1 MPAYVKLTVGYTLR
15 KSLSYRKVRTN
26 AVVLKVK
33 FPFEECQ
40 SEQTEQDI
48 RHFFK
53 EDIYMIKDKEGNKV
67 ALKDI
72 LGHLIGTDA
81 DDMAKS
87 VIDFSLY
94 PVNEDKTI
102 GDPQYYL
109 VAAEAIVTQISFMG
123 PFTMLEL
130 DFRNIGN
137 DILQQVMGVINKF
150 HSDIN
155 TDNIIMVSTITSLE
169 KESKH
174 IMSLANPLICVRGYS
189 DKGEGT
195 TILQLVYATDNIGFS
210 AYEIDFAKIEA
221 DIERERRE
229 FESMQV
235 TKEAISA
242 AQEVID
248 ESTDS
253 NDAMQDMFR
262 PDFGITTPEMRRQQ
276 NNHGIRQS
284 FGSESDNTDSRNA
297 SRIKNSDNSKITEIH
312 ESEED

>member
-1 MPAYVKLTVGYTLR
+1 
-15 KSLSYRKVRTN
+15 
-26 AVVLKVK
+26 
-33 FPFEECQ
+33 
-40 SEQTEQDI
+40 
-48 RHFFK
+48 
-53 EDIYMIKDKEGNKV
+53 MIKDKEGNKV
-67 ALKDI
+67 ALQDI

-94 PVNEDKTI
+94 PVNEDKTV

-109 VAAEAIVTQISFMG
+109 VAAEVIVTQISFMG

-137 DILQQVMGVINKF
+137 SILQQVMGVINKF

-155 TDNIIMVSTITSLE
+155 ADNVIMVSTITSLE

-221 DIERERRE
+221 DIERERKE

-248 ESTDS
+248 DSTVS
-253 NDAMQDMFR
+253 NDAMKDMFR
-262 PDFGITTPEMRRQQ
+262 PDFEITTPEIRMKQ
-276 NNHGIRQS
+276 NNHDIRQS
-284 FGSESDNTDSRNA
+284 FGSDSNNTDSRNA
-297 SRIKNSDNSKITEIH
+297 SRIQNSENSKITEIH
-312 ESEED
+312 ESKED